1 MVPWH
6 IMKLPPC
13 WPQLASPPPP
23 VRLHVPTTTP
33 LLRVPAVVTVPF
45 DVPVRL
51 PVMVRVL
58 PDGVIDRTLKL
69 SEPVTWS
76 AVLVTRVALPLWVV
90 ASTPFA
96 KHWPAL
102 RKLKPV
108 IVSGP
113 EVIVLLLFNENV
125 VTKFS
130 RLA

>member
-6 IMKLPPC
+6 IRKFPP
-13 WPQLASPPPP
+13 PAQVGSPPPP

-33 LLRVPAVVTVPF
+33 LLRVPAVVTVPL
-45 DVPVRL
+45 DVPVRF
-51 PVMVRVL
+51 PDMERVL
-58 PDGVIDRTLKL
+58 PAGAIDRTLKL

-76 AVLVTRVALPLWVV
+76 AELVTRVAVPLWDV

-96 KHWPAL
+96 KHFPAL

-113 EVIVLLLFNENV
+113 EVMVLLLFNENV

>member
-1 MVPWH
+1 MAPWH

-23 VRLHVPTTTP
+23 VKLHVPTTTP

-45 DVPVRL
+45 DVPVRF
-51 PVMVRVL
+51 PDMERVL

-76 AVLVTRVALPLWVV
+76 AELVTRVAVPLWVV
-90 ASTPFA
+90 ASIPLA
-96 KHWPAL
+96 KHFPAL
-102 RKLKPV
+102 MKLKPV
-108 IVSGP
+108 MVSGP
-113 EVIVLLLFNENV
+113 EVMVLLLFNENV

-130 RLA
+130 KLA